1 MRQIEERWKN
11 ISDKHVGI
19 TKLFRIKRG
28 DKNEEGVL
36 PGLSY
41 PGYPIVITGL
51 WPYEANT
58 NSTKK
63 EGRYSDFFLRPWN
76 PSHLP
81 CAPCPFPQVIPGGVF
96 FLRSQIFLV
105 LIFFG
110 PMFLL
115 IHLSDPLQKSK
126 SWVFP
131 WIRSDWCS
139 DWCSEKNG
147 ESPSPRLGSH
157 KMGMNW
163 SIWNGSGGASEK
175 C

>member
-41 PGYPIVITGL
+41 PGYAIVITGL
-51 WPYEANT
+51 WPCEANT

-76 PSHLP
+76 PPHLP
-81 CAPCPFPQVIPGGVF
+81 CAPCPSPQVIPGGVF

-115 IHLSDPLQKSK
+115 IHFFDPLLIKVM
-126 SWVFP
+126 VFP
-131 WIRSDWCS
+131 WIRSHWCS
-139 DWCSEKNG
+139 LMQLNMPGQKKG
-147 ESPSPRLGSH
+147 V
-157 KMGMNW
+157 
-163 SIWNGSGGASEK
+163 A
-175 C
+175 